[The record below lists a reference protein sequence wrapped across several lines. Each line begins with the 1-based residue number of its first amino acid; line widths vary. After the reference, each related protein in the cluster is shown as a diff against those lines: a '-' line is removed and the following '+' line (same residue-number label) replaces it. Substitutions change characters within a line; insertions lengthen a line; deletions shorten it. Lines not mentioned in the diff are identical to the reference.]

1 MGNVPRAEA
10 RDAVSDFCA
19 GLLVPG
25 LGQWLQGRRATGVYL
40 FLEASSLLAVA
51 LAMPAH
57 ATLGWAGVGAVTAW
71 AALDAA
77 RVARRHHG
85 RAGR

>member
-1 MGNVPRAEA
+1 MGDVPRTGA
-10 RDAVSDFCA
+10 RDAIYDFCA
-19 GLLVPG
+19 SLLVPG
-25 LGQWLQGRRATGVYL
+25 LGQWLQGRRTTGVYL
-40 FLEASSLLAVA
+40 FLEASSLLTVA

-85 RAGR
+85 RTGR